1 MSFKT
6 KFYSI
11 NVLKIRIRNATLLP
25 VMAKTRTYFVCQSC
39 GYRSSKSMGRCP
51 ECEQWNTFVEEVIGE
66 EKRTRAPS
74 HVLSALA
81 NVDASTFV
89 DLSEPS
95 SLESVAVQ
103 PDHRLP
109 TTMVELDRVLGGGIV
124 KGSLVLAAGEP
135 GIGKSTLLLQ
145 MAMRIEQNVLY
156 VSGEE
161 SLQQIKSRAERLGR
175 RHRHVHVLAET
186 QVQKILAHVMQ
197 QRPDVVVIDSIQTLY
212 RDDIESAPGSVAQV
226 RESAALLM
234 HAAKATGV
242 SFFLIGHVTKDGLIA
257 GPKVLEH
264 IVDTVLQFEGDQH
277 HLFRILRATKNR
289 FGSTNEIGIFE
300 MRDNGLTEV
309 ANPSELFLAER
320 SPELSGSVVVPIVE
334 GSRVLLVEVQALVT
348 PTTYGMPQ
356 RTASGFDMRRLQ
368 LLIAVLEKRA
378 CIPLGSFD
386 VFVNIAGGLKVDE
399 PAMDLGIALAIAS
412 GFREIPIGADTV
424 VVGELGLGGEI
435 RAVSHGDR
443 RVREAAKLGFTRV
456 IVPKSNL
463 KDAGRNAI
471 GVRHLR
477 DAIEAVIGDS

>member
-1 MSFKT
+1 
-6 KFYSI
+6 
-11 NVLKIRIRNATLLP
+11 
-25 VMAKTRTYFVCQSC
+25 MAKTKSYFVCQSC

-51 ECEQWNTFVEEVIGE
+51 ECEQWNTFVEEVVGE
-66 EKRTRAPS
+66 EKRSRAPS
-74 HVLSALA
+74 GILSALA
-81 NVDASTFV
+81 AVDASTFV

-103 PDHRLP
+103 SDHRCATGML
-109 TTMVELDRVLGGGIV
+109 ELDRVLGGGIV
-124 KGSLVLAAGEP
+124 KGSLVLVGGEP

-145 MAMRIEQNVLY
+145 MAMRLEQNVLY

-161 SLQQIKSRAERLGR
+161 SLQQIKSRAQRLGR
-175 RHRHVHVLAET
+175 RHGHVQVLAET
-186 QVQKILAHVMQ
+186 QVQKILAHLVQ
-197 QRPDVVVIDSIQTLY
+197 LRPDVVVIDSIQTLY
-212 RDDIESAPGSVAQV
+212 RDDIESAPGSVGQV

-234 HAAKATGV
+234 HMAKTTGI
-242 SFFLIGHVTKDGLIA
+242 SFFLIGHVTKDGSIA

-264 IVDTVLQFEGDQH
+264 IVDTVLQFEGDQY

-300 MRDNGLTEV
+300 MLDKGLIEV

-320 SPELSGSVVVPIVE
+320 STDLSGSVVVPIVE

-356 RTASGFDMRRLQ
+356 RTASGFDARRLQ

-378 CIPLGSFD
+378 RLPLGQFD

-412 GFREIPIGADTV
+412 GYREAPIAADTIV
-424 VVGELGLGGEI
+424 AGELGLGGEI
-435 RAVSHGDR
+435 RAVSHCDR
-443 RVREAAKLGFTRV
+443 RVREAIKLGFSRV

-463 KDAGRNAI
+463 KDVGHDAI
-471 GVRHLR
+471 GVRHLH
-477 DAIEAVIGDS
+477 DAIDVAMGGS